1 MTITETRPGAVSAA
15 SIAQPQAA
23 RETVFSTGDHKQLGR
38 LLLVVGLLSVA
49 VGCVLAA
56 LYQSPVGAERATA
69 WTDGGSSRISS
80 AAVTATFVIG
90 LPAVWLGLLAVVV
103 PLQLGATR
111 ASLPRLQA
119 TAVWGFITG
128 ALVVA
133 AAYVF
138 DRPIGPHLGSS
149 LPLVTGEGERANDV
163 TLLLL
168 AGLMLITISTA
179 LAAVSLLVTVLTQR
193 AEGMTLLRMPVLSW
207 TALAGSTVLLLSAG
221 AFFSGLFLTY
231 LDRRYGGELFGQRG
245 GFRVWQH
252 QMWQLGRPEAF
263 LYAALGIGAFCDVV
277 ATHSRRP
284 LVAFP
289 VARGLAIATV
299 FATLLAWAAN
309 TSALS
314 SPVAPLGTPAQ
325 GLIAIPAGLT
335 VLVWLASLRRGVKLH
350 PSLLF
355 AAGFILLLALPGL
368 VAGAAALVGVE
379 GEGAE
384 SMRNGQI
391 TVLML
396 GAPLLAAA
404 GALAHWTP
412 KVWGGRTSP
421 VSLLQLLLLLGGIVL
436 LAAPA
441 YAIGFGMDDDIAIA
455 GSLGALLVAAGVA
468 ASLLPAL
475 GARKAG
481 AGRSDDDDQGEYR
494 GLTLEWAT
502 PTPPPAHNFDVIP
515 PIRSAHPLHDERNT
529 QGVPA

>member
-1 MTITETRPGAVSAA
+1 MTITETRPGAVSAS
-15 SIAQPQAA
+15 SIAQPQA
-23 RETVFSTGDHKQLGR
+23 RGTVFTTGDHKQLGR
-38 LLLVVGLLSVA
+38 LLLIFGLMSIVA
-49 VGCVLAA
+49 GCVLAA

-69 WTDGGSSRISS
+69 WTDGASRVSS
-80 AAVTATFVIG
+80 AAVTATFVLG
-90 LPAVWLGLLAVVV
+90 LPAVWLGLLAIVV

-128 ALVVA
+128 AVVVA

-138 DRPIGPHLGSS
+138 DAPSGPNLGSTF
-149 LPLVTGEGERANDV
+149 PLVGAEGDRANDV

-168 AGLMLITISTA
+168 AGLMLVAVSTA

-193 AEGMTLLRMPVLSW
+193 AEGMTLLRMPVLAWS
-207 TALAGSTVLLLSAG
+207 ALAGSTVLLLSAG
-221 AFFSGLFLTY
+221 GFFSGLFVTY
-231 LDRRYGGELFGQRG
+231 LDRRYGGSLFGEAG
-245 GFRVWQH
+245 GFRIWQH

-289 VARGLAIATV
+289 IARALAIATI

-314 SPVAPLGTPAQ
+314 SPVAPVGTPAQ
-325 GLIAIPAGLT
+325 GLIAIPAALT
-335 VLVWLASLRRGVKLH
+335 VLVWMASLRRGAKLH

-355 AAGFILLLALPGL
+355 AAGFVLLLAVPGL
-368 VAGAAALVGVE
+368 VAGAAALAGVE
-379 GEGAE
+379 ADGVE

-396 GAPLLAAA
+396 GAPLLAVA
-404 GALAHWTP
+404 GALAHWSP
-412 KVWGGRTSP
+412 KVWGSRTSP
-421 VSLLQLLLLLGGIVL
+421 LSVVQLLVLLGGIVL
-436 LAAPA
+436 FAGPA
-441 YAIGFGMDDDIAIA
+441 YAIGFGLDEDIAVV
-455 GSLGALLVAAGVA
+455 GSIGALVVAAGVA
-468 ASLLPAL
+468 VSLLSAL
-475 GARKAG
+475 QGRKAG
-481 AGRSDDDDQGEYR
+481 ARADAPDDGGGG

-502 PTPPPAHNFDVIP
+502 ASPPPAHNFDAIP
-515 PIRSAHPLHDERNT
+515 PIRSAHPLHDERET